1 LQYCNLLSCHWVLQP
16 TNPRNIAL
24 WSHLLISCDVSD
36 VHGLLV
42 EAKGVEM
49 NLEFSEASVLQMAL
63 QHQQK
68 SLLRR

>member
-1 LQYCNLLSCHWVLQP
+1 M
-16 TNPRNIAL
+16 
-24 WSHLLISCDVSD
+24 SCDVSD

>member
-1 LQYCNLLSCHWVLQP
+1 
-16 TNPRNIAL
+16 
-24 WSHLLISCDVSD
+24 

-68 SLLRR
+68 SLLRRRKRIRQPLQMVSKQQQM